1 MTDVLRAFFSGQS
14 LLQRA
19 ARNSVITLGGF
30 ATGQVIRLASNLIL
44 TRLLFPEAFG
54 TMAIVLVFMIGLTM
68 FSDMGIGPAIMQS
81 KRGDD
86 PAFLN
91 TAWTIQIMRGF
102 VLWFVAAALAWPV
115 AAIYDLPELVWYLP
129 VAALG
134 LIVMGF
140 FPTRLETANR
150 HMRAGRLTLIELGHQ
165 FVSVSVA
172 IGLALL
178 LQSVWALVLS
188 GLIATVVHLIL
199 LDIFLPGERNR
210 PALERSAVTELVSFG
225 KWIFL
230 STVCGFVIAQ
240 SDKAMIGAWLPLD
253 SFGLYNIAYF
263 LGSFPYMLGGMLMGR
278 LLIPLYRESP
288 PLASV
293 QNRQRLR
300 LMRRVALTGLG
311 LVMTILALG
320 GPLLVG
326 LLYDERYRDAGTMV
340 VLIAAVQMPLLVIMT
355 SDQALLA
362 YGDSRRYFGLAF
374 IRAVLVVTGLW
385 MGLSF
390 GGLAGAILGLGLAHL
405 VSYPALAWALRPHG
419 AWDPGTDAAFLA
431 LGAAVAAGAAHVH
444 GDAILALS
452 ALHHP

>member
-1 MTDVLRAFFSGQS
+1 MTSALRALFSGES

-102 VLWFVAAALAWPV
+102 ALWFVATALAWPV
-115 AAIYDLPELVWYLP
+115 ATIYGVPELVWYLP

-150 HMRAGRLTLIELGHQ
+150 HMRAGRLTLIELAHQ
-165 FVSVSVA
+165 LVSVTAA

-188 GLIATVVHLIL
+188 GLIATIIHLIML
-199 LDIFLPGERNR
+199 NIFLPGERNR
-210 PALERSAVTELVSFG
+210 IALERPAVTELVTFG

-230 STVCGFVIAQ
+230 STVCGFVIVQA
-240 SDKAMIGAWLPLD
+240 DKVMIGAWLPLD

-263 LGSFPYMLGGMLMGR
+263 LASLPYMLGAMVMGR

-288 PLASV
+288 PLASDE
-293 QNRQRLR
+293 NRRRLQM
-300 LMRRVALTGLG
+300 MRRVALSGLSI
-311 LVMTILALG
+311 LVTILAFG
-320 GPLLVG
+320 GTLLVD
-326 LLYDERYRDAGTMV
+326 LLYDDRYRDAGAMV
-340 VLIAAVQMPLLVIMT
+340 VLIAAVQMPSLLVLT
-355 SDQALLA
+355 SDQAVLA
-362 YGDSRRYFGLAF
+362 YGASRRF
-374 IRAVLVVTGLW
+374 
-385 MGLSF
+385 
-390 GGLAGAILGLGLAHL
+390 
-405 VSYPALAWALRPHG
+405 
-419 AWDPGTDAAFLA
+419 
-431 LGAAVAAGAAHVH
+431 
-444 GDAILALS
+444 
-452 ALHHP
+452 